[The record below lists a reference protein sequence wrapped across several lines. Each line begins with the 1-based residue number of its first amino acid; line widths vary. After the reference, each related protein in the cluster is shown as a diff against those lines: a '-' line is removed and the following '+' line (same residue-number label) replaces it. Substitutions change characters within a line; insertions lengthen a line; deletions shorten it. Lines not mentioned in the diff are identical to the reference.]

1 MMSLG
6 ETLEIQ
12 GTPKIYVIS
21 GDKVVDIIEGANIPK
36 LEKYLKGNSNDKK

>member
-6 ETLEIQ
+6 KTLEIQ